1 MKTARFLLACA
12 VASVLAACGTQS
24 ITSPDARTPKTPKA
38 DETITSVPCVM
49 KTIVLS
55 DGSTVEVCVSEG
67 SSQMGT
73 GN

>member
-12 VASVLAACGTQS
+12 VASVLAACGTDP
-24 ITSPDARTPKTPKA
+24 ITAPAADSHRAAPTSRAADATTCVKT
-38 DETITSVPCVM
+38 TVVTS
-49 KTIVLS
+49 T
-55 DGSTVEVCVSEG
+55 GATVEVCSEDR

>member
-12 VASVLAACGTQS
+12 VASVLTACSTDPITAPAADTHRAAPR
-24 ITSPDARTPKTPKA
+24 SPDADAST
-38 DETITSVPCVM
+38 CVK
-49 KTIVLS
+49 KTIVNP
-55 DGSTVEVCVSEG
+55 DGTSAEVCVEDR

>member
-12 VASVLAACGTQS
+12 VASVLAACGTDP
-24 ITSPDARTPKTPKA
+24 ITAPAADAHRVAPRAPAADATACVKTTVVNPDGTT
-38 DETITSVPCVM
+38 T
-49 KTIVLS
+49 
-55 DGSTVEVCVSEG
+55 EVCVEDR